1 MQVTLEIPDTLAA
14 QLTAAGKDPARL
26 ALEAFAIEG
35 YRSRRLSEFQ
45 IRQLLGFATRM
56 DVHGFL
62 KQHEAYLHYSL
73 ADLEQDD
80 ETARRVRSQMEAE
93 QSERAMTAA

>member
-1 MQVTLEIPDTLAA
+1 MQVTLDIPDTYAA
-14 QLTAAGKDPARL
+14 ALTAGKDPARA
-26 ALEAFAIEG
+26 ALEALAIEG
-35 YRSRRLSEFQ
+35 YRARRLSEFQ

-62 KQHEAYLHYSL
+62 KQHEAYLHYSV

-80 ETARRVRSQMEAE
+80 ETARKARTLMAAERS
-93 QSERAMTAA
+93 RTTPNAA

>member
-1 MQVTLEIPDTLAA
+1 MQVTLEIPDPIAE
-14 QLTAAGKDPARL
+14 QLTAAGEGPKRL
-26 ALEAFAIEG
+26 ALEALAIEG

-45 IRQLLGFATRM
+45 IRHLLGFATRM

-93 QSERAMTAA
+93 QSERTMTAA